1 MPFSEGQ
8 TIVHPHHGPV
18 RVDRVVE
25 RVIGGSPRAY
35 LELAAGT
42 ATHPLTISVPADRAA
57 EIGLREVASP
67 ARVAE
72 LLALLEAPQA
82 RTTQQ
87 WARRMKDH
95 QERLSRGDLQQTVLV
110 IREIA
115 ASGAKPGATA
125 EGQLLR
131 QALAVVAAEVAAALR
146 ITPAE
151 AEAAI
156 EAALRRG
163 GHVPMAATA

>member
-25 RVIGGSPRAY
+25 RVIGGRPRTY
-35 LELAAGT
+35 LELVAGT
-42 ATHPLTISVPADRAA
+42 PTHPLTISVPADRAA
-57 EIGLREVASP
+57 DVGLREVCSP

-72 LLALLEAPQA
+72 LLALMEAPQ
-82 RTTQQ
+82 TPVTQQ

-95 QERLSRGDLQQTVLV
+95 QERLSRGDLEQTCLV

-131 QALAVVAAEVAAALR
+131 QALAVVAAEVAQALR
-146 ITPAE
+146 ITPEE

-163 GHVPMAATA
+163 GHVPLVASA